1 MPISNTFTTDDAVGI
16 REDLS
21 DVIYNI
27 SPTDTPFFSNAKRG
41 KVSNTLYEWQVDELA
56 DVDLTNAE
64 AEGFD
69 NTDFDEVEPTVRL
82 QNYVQIS
89 KKDLIISNTQEVVT
103 KAGRRSEIAYQLAK
117 RSKELKRDMEA
128 IALSNQGADNAPVR
142 KTASVL
148 AFLKTNTDFNAT
160 GGGDPSYSALPDD
173 TRDDGTQRTFTED
186 QLKNVI
192 QQCWTEGASPKMIM
206 LGPKNKQVFS
216 SFDGIAEQRFQ
227 APGSGQ
233 STIVAAADVYLSDF
247 GELSVVPNRFQRD
260 RDALILDPEYMEIVY
275 LRPFKQ
281 KPLAVTGDAE
291 KRLLTV
297 EWGVKIHNEK
307 AHGIV
312 ADLNT

>member
-1 MPISNTFTTDDAVGI
+1 MAISNTFTTDDAVGI

-41 KVSNTLYEWQVDELA
+41 KISNTLYEWQVDELA

-69 NTDFDEVEPTVRL
+69 NTAFDEVEPTVRL

-89 KKDLIISNTQEVVT
+89 KKDLIISNTHEAVT

-128 IALSNQGADNAPVR
+128 IALSNQAADNTPIR

-148 AFLKTNTDFNAT
+148 AFLKTNVSEA
-160 GGGDPSYSALPDD
+160 GDGVSPSYTSLPDD
-173 TRDDGTQRTFTED
+173 DRTDGTQRTFDED
-186 QLKNVI
+186 QLKDVI
-192 QQCWTEGASPKMIM
+192 QQCWSEGASPKMIM
-206 LGPKNKQVFS
+206 LGPKNKQNFS
-216 SFDGIAEQRFQ
+216 GFDGIAEQRYQ

-312 ADLNT
+312 ADLKT